1 MIIPL
6 LERAIQTTPS
16 ASATLAGHDS
26 KPIIAGWSSLIG
38 IVVAIVGNIFIS
50 FALNIQRYAHVRLEK
65 EQQDEENGY
74 HNDRGPGGGENGH
87 DAAVQSDIAD
97 KRAKANWKSP
107 RLREGNNYSYHDGEG
122 AETDPLIPSLHRKDS
137 HDSTSTAQTDE
148 KSSENIT
155 RKSYLKS
162 PYWWI
167 GITLMTIG
175 EAGNFLAYGFA
186 PASIVSPLGV
196 VALISN
202 CLIAPIMLK
211 ERFRKRDLGGVI
223 IAVGGAVT
231 IVLSAQGSNPKLG
244 PHQIWRL
251 ITRWEF
257 LTYLGI
263 TVFLIILLMVM
274 SNKYGGKTIL
284 IDIGLVGLF
293 GGYTALATKG
303 VASLLSYRLWHAL
316 TFPITYLLVAVLV
329 FTAIMQIKYVNRA
342 LQRFNSTQ
350 VIPTQFVMFTI
361 FVIVGSAVLY
371 RDFEQATPASI
382 AQFVGGCVL
391 TFFGVW
397 CITSGRD
404 NQNSEEDND
413 MDEEAQIDMA
423 DEETQQWLP
432 KDAYNAHNTPSP
444 PSTRREN
451 SYSTPQSS
459 LETPKISKSSSE
471 DSPSSFAT
479 AASRIPPS
487 TPTPLTLQP
496 PRLQTTSSS
505 PLLPSES
512 HISLLRIQQEQQQQQ
527 QQSQLLTTNSPQP
540 SPRRP
545 HTPAHAR
552 SDFSISSPPRGAAP
566 DPTPR
571 TSAHR
576 STTPAPRMLSRNS
589 LANIFPGPLTSP
601 LSAGLSAIVADNLRR
616 GNTKAARAAL
626 RMGTSGLRGAGAAR
640 PRLRA
645 RETVAAP
652 QELRVRDGAGEG
664 DDASDGEGRREV
676 RQGSV

>member
-1 MIIPL
+1 
-6 LERAIQTTPS
+6 
-16 ASATLAGHDS
+16 
-26 KPIIAGWSSLIG
+26 
-38 IVVAIVGNIFIS
+38 
-50 FALNIQRYAHVRLEK
+50 
-65 EQQDEENGY
+65 
-74 HNDRGPGGGENGH
+74 
-87 DAAVQSDIAD
+87 
-97 KRAKANWKSP
+97 
-107 RLREGNNYSYHDGEG
+107 
-122 AETDPLIPSLHRKDS
+122 
-137 HDSTSTAQTDE
+137 
-148 KSSENIT
+148 
-155 RKSYLKS
+155 
-162 PYWWI
+162 
-167 GITLMTIG
+167 MTIG

-223 IAVGGAVT
+223 IAIGGAVT

-257 LTYLGI
+257 LTYLAI
-263 TVFLIILLMVM
+263 TVFVIILLMVM
-274 SNKYGGKTIL
+274 SNKYGGKTIS

-303 VASLLSYRLWHAL
+303 VASLLSYRLWRVL

-361 FVIVGSAVLY
+361 FVIVGSAILY
-371 RDFEQATPASI
+371 RDFEQATLASI

-404 NQNSEEDND
+404 NQNSEEEEDIE
-413 MDEEAQIDMA
+413 DEGQIDMA
-423 DEETQQWLP
+423 EEETQQQWLP
-432 KDAYNAHNTPSP
+432 KDADGAHNTPSP
-444 PSTRREN
+444 PSTGREN
-451 SYSTPQSS
+451 SYGTPQSS

-471 DSPSSFAT
+471 NSPSSFAT

-487 TPTPLTLQP
+487 TPTPLALQP

-505 PLLPSES
+505 PLLPPES
-512 HISLLRIQQEQQQQQ
+512 HTSLLRIQQQQ
-527 QQSQLLTTNSPQP
+527 QQSQLPTPTSPQT
-540 SPRRP
+540 SQRRP

-552 SDFSISSPPRGAAP
+552 SDFSISSPSRGAAP
-566 DPTPR
+566 HPTPR
-571 TSAHR
+571 TSAPR
-576 STTPAPRMLSRNS
+576 STTTAPRMLSSNS

-626 RMGTSGLRGAGAAR
+626 RRGSSGLRGAGAAR

-652 QELRVRDGAGEG
+652 QDLRVRDRDGEG
-664 DDASDGEGRREV
+664 GASDGEVGRREV